1 MADYISELISAIVGF
16 FVGGSTV
23 WIIMH
28 IKHNRISSKQQGD
41 NIASSGGV
49 AAGNVQGNIVI
60 TNNAQP
66 VDTTPVLSSEAK
78 RILKELHPDTKICFT
93 PGAYEM
99 FAFSDTRQKRQ
110 MSCKNNSCTEEA
122 LNELETL
129 QYLESKATYHFTIY
143 HLTAKGRVATSKIV
157 KQQDIID
164 E

>member
-1 MADYISELISAIVGF
+1 MTDYISELISAILGF
-16 FVGGSTV
+16 IAGGSTIG
-23 WIIMH
+23 IIMH
-28 IKHNRISSKQQGD
+28 INHNRISSKQQGD

-49 AAGNVQGNIVI
+49 AAGNIQGNIVI

-66 VDTTPVLSSEAK
+66 VDSTPVLSSEAK

-93 PGAYEM
+93 PGTCEI
-99 FAFSDTRQKRQ
+99 FAFSESRQKRKI
-110 MSCKNNSCTEEA
+110 SCKNNSCTEEA

-143 HLTAKGRVATSKIV
+143 HLTAKGRIATSNIFK
-157 KQQDIID
+157 